1 MAPIPLDNPEL
12 LTIFANLHA
21 PAKTPSASTVSRDMK
36 EIFGWTRDNVIE
48 VLVKIDGKIH
58 LTADGWTSPNTI
70 SYLGVTVQ
78 FVKDGAIATFPLD
91 FIKLTKAHTGCYLAM
106 RLAQTIQEFRLGDK
120 VLGFTGDNGSN
131 NDTLVDELS
140 DLIPSFPGASHR
152 VRCIAH
158 VLNLVAKAI
167 LSAFCQKVEDD
178 DTTTALLT
186 EIDEGSDDIPAHDDD
201 EDDTDDGDEVA
212 PEVQASDEGT
222 VEGIVAEADLD
233 GRLDSLLAKDA
244 AVARVAITKVR
255 RLRCFIP
262 TLSLELPFAD
272 EAFKESS
279 MAQFINLNIPVALLK
294 NLAQL
299 RVSCDWAGAHVLD
312 MLSSC
317 EHLESLEIDVW
328 CQGLELGPQQRAE
341 GPSKAILPKLRTLIF
356 RNLPAPTYL
365 AHFVAPALTALD
377 IQWEISPDMIP
388 EGEFRGHLL
397 RFLSQSGCQ
406 KSLHTLRLRESAFY
420 CGELAAIIL
429 DLPSLQNLTLDRTHV
444 QWYQFW
450 EILRE
455 RFEALRDSGVDHEGG
470 QWFPP
475 LKVLELLRVPL
486 QPLVLLSVFE
496 FLYQRGPDPCKLV
509 VSFETLQVPDQTQI
523 ESCWGLT
530 AQRCERGRKATL
542 RDFGI
547 SVSIASY
554 STEFV

>member
-1 MAPIPLDNPEL
+1 MEDLSATIAQTRVQLLKQEAELEGYRGAMSAMRRLPLDVLGEVFL
-12 LTIFANLHA
+12 FIS
-21 PAKTPSASTVSRDMK
+21 PSA
-36 EIFGWTRDNVIE
+36 
-48 VLVKIDGKIH
+48 
-58 LTADGWTSPNTI
+58 
-70 SYLGVTVQ
+70 
-78 FVKDGAIATFPLD
+78 
-91 FIKLTKAHTGCYLAM
+91 
-106 RLAQTIQEFRLGDK
+106 QE
-120 VLGFTGDNGSN
+120 
-131 NDTLVDELS
+131 LVD
-140 DLIPSFPGASHR
+140 IG
-152 VRCIAH
+152 
-158 VLNLVAKAI
+158 LVCKRWREA
-167 LSAFCQKVEDD
+167 
-178 DTTTALLT
+178 ALLT
-186 EIDEGSDDIPAHDDD
+186 HRLWSSIELDDPRGLSESSYDRIVTWLNRSGEIYRKLEILEEDARGGLAFCDDSPWTIRNL
-201 EDDTDDGDEVA
+201 ESIQQE
-212 PEVQASDEGT
+212 T
-222 VEGIVAEADLD
+222 VFC
-233 GRLDSLLAKDA
+233 SLPSSI
-244 AVARVAITKVR
+244 R
-255 RLRCFIP
+255 

-328 CQGLELGPQQRAE
+328 CQELELGPQQRAE

-356 RNLPAPTYL
+356 RNLPDPTYL

-455 RFEALRDSGVDHEGG
+455 KFEALRDSGVDHEGG

-530 AQRCERGRKATL
+530 AQRYERGRKATL

-547 SVSIASY
+547 SVSIASH
-554 STEFV
+554 SIEFV